1 MTVVDW
7 SEGCVDCSVDQ
18 VSVRPSVSEVSSDSE
33 GVTVIGEV
41 VGVIAESARWV

>member
-18 VSVRPSVSEVSSDSE
+18 VSVEPSVSEVTKLSL
-33 GVTVIGEV
+33 GVMVIGEV
-41 VGVIAESARWV
+41 VGVMAESAR